1 MKGKRRASRRLPL
14 GVLAGGLCLL
24 PLGCAGFENAGTVAG
39 TVRYKGQPLSEGIVC
54 FVSDNGQSVTGTI
67 DPSGRYVVSR
77 VPIGSAKVT
86 VQVVHAG
93 GPPPMSFAAAPKS
106 AQNPATG
113 AKIPLRYGVAATSAL
128 RHSVTKGK
136 QEFNIELME

>member
-1 MKGKRRASRRLPL
+1 MKGNKRASTSLLP
-14 GVLAGGLCLL
+14 GVLAGALFLL
-24 PLGCAGFENAGTVAG
+24 PLGCSSFENAGTVSG
-39 TVRYKGQPLSEGIVC
+39 TVRYKGQPLSEGSIC
-54 FVSDNGQSVTGTI
+54 FVSDNGQSATGTI
-67 DPSGRYVVSR
+67 DPSGRYIVSR

-93 GPPPMSFAAAPKS
+93 GPPPMSFAAAPKP
-106 AQNPATG
+106 AQATASG
-113 AKIPLRYGVAATSAL
+113 AKIPLRYGVAATSGL